1 MRQVPPRPYST
12 VRVLREADGTVVRM
26 LRAARAFA
34 DADPLEIEAT
44 ARQLGESRSV
54 LAPIAW
60 AAGTV
65 VLLLRGIRLLLLNW
79 RLTLI
84 ELVPAAWVWLVMWE
98 LKQHTLRGAPFRE
111 FTLGGSLLLAV
122 ITIAAST
129 ASFWCNTVFG
139 FAIVPEEP
147 RIRPAVLQTRPFLGL
162 IALAGLV
169 VGLLLAV
176 AAVVVPRTGS
186 GWLYALSAGAAWSVL
201 LISLV
206 AIPARIIGVRRRKQQ
221 QLKEK
226 VGYWATSGTLSA
238 VAMTPGFLLDR
249 LGVILLGVSGW
260 HVVGLVLLSL
270 GSALY
275 AAGMSSVKAVKLAMK
290 LDTPS

>member
-1 MRQVPPRPYST
+1 MRQVALRRYST
-12 VRVLREADGTVVRM
+12 GRVLHARSGTLGRV
-26 LRAARAFA
+26 LRAARAVA
-34 DADPLEIEAT
+34 DADPVEIEAT
-44 ARQLGESRSV
+44 ARQLGESRRW
-54 LAPIAW
+54 LAPVTW

-84 ELVPAAWVWLVMWE
+84 ELFPAALVWVVMWD
-98 LKQHTLRGAPFRE
+98 LKAHTLRGVPFRD
-111 FTLGGSLLLAV
+111 LSVGGGLLLAV
-122 ITIAAST
+122 LAVAACI

-139 FAIVPEEP
+139 FAIVPDEP
-147 RIRPAVLQTRPFLGL
+147 RIRPAVQQTKPFLGR
-162 IALAGLV
+162 IVLAGLV

-176 AAVVVPRTGS
+176 ASIVVPRTGS
-186 GWLYALSAGAAWSVL
+186 GWLYALSLGATWSVL

-206 AIPARIIGVRRRKQQ
+206 AIPARIIGVRRRKQ

-260 HVVGLVLLSL
+260 HVVGLVLLSV
-270 GSALY
+270 GTALY

-290 LDTPS
+290 LDTPA

>member
-1 MRQVPPRPYST
+1 MRHAPPGRYST
-12 VRVLREADGTVVRM
+12 VRVLREADATVVRM

-34 DADPLEIEAT
+34 DADPVEIEST
-44 ARQLGESRSV
+44 ARQLGESRSL
-54 LAPIAW
+54 LAPVAW

-84 ELVPAAWVWLVMWE
+84 ELVPAAWVWLVMWN
-98 LKQHTLRGAPFRE
+98 LKQHALRAAPFRE
-111 FTLGGSLLLAV
+111 FTVGGSILLAV
-122 ITIAAST
+122 LTVAAST

-139 FAIVPEEP
+139 FAIVPDEP
-147 RIRPAVLQTRPFLGL
+147 RIRPAIQQTRPFLGR
-162 IALAGLV
+162 IARAGLA
-169 VGLLLAV
+169 VGLLMAV

-186 GWLYALSAGAAWSVL
+186 GWLYALSAGAAWAVL

-206 AIPARIIGVRRRKQQ
+206 AIPAGILGVQKRRQPLKQQ
-221 QLKEK
+221 
-226 VGYWATSGTLSA
+226 VGGLAAKGALSA

-260 HVVGLVLLSL
+260 HVVGLVLLSI

-290 LDTPS
+290 LDTPA

>member
-1 MRQVPPRPYST
+1 MRYAAPGRYCT
-12 VRVLREADGTVVRM
+12 VRMLREPGGIVVRM

-34 DADPLEIEAT
+34 DADAVEIEAT
-44 ARQLGESRSV
+44 ARQLGESRRL
-54 LAPIAW
+54 LAPVTW

-84 ELVPAAWVWLVMWE
+84 ELFPAALVWAVMWD
-98 LKQHTLRGAPFRE
+98 LKQHSLRGAPFRD
-111 FTLGGSLLLAV
+111 FTVGGGLLLALV
-122 ITIAAST
+122 AVAACT

-139 FAIVPEEP
+139 FAIVPAEP
-147 RIRPAVLQTRPFLGL
+147 RIRPAVQRTRPFLGR
-162 IALAGLV
+162 IVRAGLG

-176 AAVVVPRTGS
+176 ATVVVPRTGS
-186 GWLYALSAGAAWSVL
+186 GWLYVLSLGAACGVL

-206 AIPARIIGVRRRKQQ
+206 TIPARILGVRKRKQP
-221 QLKEK
+221 LKHK
-226 VGYWATSGTLSA
+226 VGGLMASGTLSA
-238 VAMTPGFLLDR
+238 LVMTPGFVLDR
-249 LGVILLGVSGW
+249 LGVILLGIPGW
-260 HVVGLVLLSL
+260 NILGLVLLSI